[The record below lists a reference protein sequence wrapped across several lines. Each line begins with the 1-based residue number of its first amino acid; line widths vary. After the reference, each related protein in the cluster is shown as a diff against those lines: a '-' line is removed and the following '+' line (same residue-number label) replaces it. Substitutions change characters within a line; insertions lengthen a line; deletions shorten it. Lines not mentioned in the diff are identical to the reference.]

1 MSRYA
6 IFARFYDLLTQNVDY
21 AQRAQRL
28 DKLIRR
34 SMPMPQQ
41 PLLLDLACGTGS
53 LAVELLAAGYDI
65 IGVDASPDMLS
76 VAGQKLPGALLLC
89 QDMRKLDLYGTVDVT
104 VCALDSI
111 NHLQNEQA
119 LDETFARVALFT
131 APGGLFL
138 FDVNTAYKHREVL
151 GNSVFVFDT
160 DEVFCTWQNQYS
172 AQNDC
177 VEITLDFFVPGE
189 KDTYRRYTESFVE
202 RIFEHAL
209 LAKLL
214 EKHGFELLEQ
224 VFETEEAAREIQ
236 RVLYLARRKAK

>member
-1 MSRYA
+1 MSQYA

-21 AQRAQRL
+21 ALWAGRL

-34 SMPMPQQ
+34 NMQLPQQ

-53 LAVELLAAGYDI
+53 LAVELIAKGYDI

-76 VAGQKLPGALLLC
+76 VARQKLPGALLLC
-89 QDMRKLDLYGTVDVT
+89 QDMCRLDLYGTVDVT

-111 NHLQNEQA
+111 NHLPSRRA
-119 LDETFARVALFT
+119 LEEAFARVALFT

-160 DEVFCTWQNQYS
+160 DEVFCTWQNQYT
-172 AQNDC
+172 ARDDTI
-177 VEITLDFFVPGE
+177 EMTLDFFVPGE
-189 KDTYRRYTESFVE
+189 NETYHRHTERFAE
-202 RIFEHAL
+202 RVFEHTVLADAL
-209 LAKLL
+209 RT
-214 EKHGFELLEQ
+214 HGFELLEKLAEADEDPQ
-224 VFETEEAAREIQ
+224 ETQ
-236 RVLYLARRKAK
+236 RVLYVARRKAK